1 MNLGVFWKMSTVQ
14 EQSTIPANTFYEGF
28 KDCVPTLLGYISIGF
43 AFGVVATASGLSL
56 LENFLLSLLVYAGS
70 AQFIFCGLFV
80 AGAPVT
86 VIILTTFIVNLRHLL
101 MSLTVAQH
109 FRQYSMLRNVG
120 FGTLL
125 TDETFGVAVTAIA
138 QKRKLGGNW
147 MDGLNI
153 TAYTTWIASCL
164 LGGVAGE
171 WVPDAEKWGL
181 DYALVAMFVALLV
194 LNLVNVGKGKL
205 MHYLKL
211 IALMGIVLY
220 SLSYFMAGHLAVLVA
235 TFIVATVG
243 VVTEK

>member
-1 MNLGVFWKMSTVQ
+1 
-14 EQSTIPANTFYEGF
+14 
-28 KDCVPTLLGYISIGF
+28 
-43 AFGVVATASGLSL
+43 
-56 LENFLLSLLVYAGS
+56 
-70 AQFIFCGLFV
+70 
-80 AGAPVT
+80 
-86 VIILTTFIVNLRHLL
+86 
-101 MSLTVAQH
+101 MSLTVAQN
-109 FRQYSMLRNVG
+109 FRHYSILRNIG

-164 LGGVAGE
+164 FGGIAGE

-211 IALMGIVLY
+211 ITVMAITLY
-220 SLSYFMAGHLAVLVA
+220 SLSYFMPGHLAVLVS

-243 VVTEK
+243 VVTEKGRRRGQCFG